1 MKQTVKEI
9 QAILSAVRNFEDPL
23 IQTYSRDDRASVRK
37 LAESHKARLVKKAK
51 MKETFEELKSFEYEA
66 RSKGF
71 TSIAGIDEAGRG
83 PLAGPVVAGA
93 VILPEDF
100 YLEGLNDSKKL
111 SEAKR
116 DFFFDVIQK
125 EALAI
130 GVGIVDADE
139 IDEINIYQAAKKAM
153 KLAIHD
159 LKLSPDYLLID
170 AMEVEL
176 DIPQEKI
183 IKGDARS
190 ISIAAG
196 SIVAKVTRDRIMKD
210 LAIAYPGYGFD
221 QNMGY
226 GTSVHLESL
235 RLLGITPHHRK
246 TFSPVKEHLN

>member
-1 MKQTVKEI
+1 MKTIKEI
-9 QAILSAVRNFEDPL
+9 ESIITGIDCLHDPSLSRLLQD
-23 IQTYSRDDRASVRK
+23 SRVSVRR
-37 LAESHKARLVKKAK
+37 LAERHRRKLQKKQELRLV
-51 MKETFEELKSFEYEA
+51 FEELKGFENAA

-111 SEAKR
+111 SETKR
-116 DFFFDVIQK
+116 DFFFEVIER

-130 GVGIVDADE
+130 GVGIVHAEE
-139 IDEINIYQAAKKAM
+139 IDRINIYQAAKKAM
-153 KLAIHD
+153 KLAVED
-159 LKLSPDYLLID
+159 MQMGPDYLLID
-170 AMEVEL
+170 AMEIEL

-196 SIVAKVTRDRIMKD
+196 SIVAKVTRDRLMKK
-210 LAIAYPGYGFD
+210 LSHSYPGYGFD
-221 QNMGY
+221 RNMGY
-226 GTSVHLESL
+226 GTAVHLQAL
-235 RLLGITPHHRK
+235 RQHGATPHHRK
-246 TFSPVKEHLN
+246 TFSPVKEIL

>member
-9 QAILSAVRNFEDPL
+9 QAILSDVHNLQDPL
-23 IQTYSRDDRASVRK
+23 IQAYSLDERASVRK
-37 LAESHKARLVKKAK
+37 LAERQKAKLEKKAR
-51 MKETFEELKSFEYEA
+51 MKEIFEELKSFEYEA

-71 TSIAGIDEAGRG
+71 KSIAGIDEAGRG

-100 YLEGLNDSKKL
+100 YLEGLTDSKKL

-130 GVGIVDADE
+130 GVGIVEADE
-139 IDEINIYQAAKKAM
+139 IDRINIYQAAKKAM
-153 KLAIHD
+153 KLAIKD
-159 LKLSPDYLLID
+159 LELSPDYLLID

-196 SIVAKVTRDRIMKD
+196 SIVAKVTRDRIMKN
-210 LAIAYPGYGFD
+210 LAADYPDYGFD

-226 GTSVHLESL
+226 GTSVHLKSL
-235 RLLGITPHHRK
+235 ALHGATPHHRK

>member
-23 IQTYSRDDRASVRK
+23 IQTYSRDDRTSVRK
-37 LAESHKARLVKKAK
+37 LAERHKARLIKKAK

-71 TSIAGIDEAGRG
+71 TTIAGIDEAGRG

-176 DIPQEKI
+176 NIPQEKI